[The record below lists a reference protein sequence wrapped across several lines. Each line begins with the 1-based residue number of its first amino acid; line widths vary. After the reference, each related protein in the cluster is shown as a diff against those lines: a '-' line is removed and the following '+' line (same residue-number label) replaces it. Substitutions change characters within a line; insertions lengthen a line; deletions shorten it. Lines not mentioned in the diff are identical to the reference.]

1 MNLLE
6 QIVERKR
13 AEVAAAKASVAVT
26 EFESQ
31 LTDAP
36 TPRGFAA
43 ALAREGLR
51 TIAEVKKASPS
62 AGLIREDFD
71 PVRIATQY
79 EEFGAAC
86 VSVLTDEVGFQGS
99 LQYLKDVHAAISV
112 PILRKDFIL
121 DEYQVV
127 EARAA
132 GADCVLLIAE
142 CLEQSQ
148 LKDLFDAAVA
158 LGMDVLIELYDRENL
173 DCVLSVGPN
182 LVGIN
187 NRDLRTFET
196 KLEHTLDLLDQIPDD
211 VTVVSESGIKTRE
224 DIDRLR
230 AAGVDAVLIGETFM
244 RADHPGQAIRD
255 LGL

>member
-6 QIVERKR
+6 QIVERKPV
-13 AEVAAAKASVAVT
+13 EVQAAKDAVPLS
-26 EFESQ
+26 ELHNRIAE
-31 LTDAP
+31 AP
-36 TPRGFAA
+36 APRGFAS
-43 ALAREGLR
+43 ALAAEGLR

-79 EEFGAAC
+79 EQYGAAC
-86 VSVLTDEVGFQGS
+86 ISVLTDEVGFQGS
-99 LQYLKDVHAAISV
+99 LQNLRDVHAGTSLPV
-112 PILRKDFIL
+112 LRKDFIL

-142 CLEQSQ
+142 CLEQVQ
-148 LKDLFDAAVA
+148 LKDLFDAAVGF
-158 LGMDVLIELYDRENL
+158 GMDVLIELYDRDNL
-173 DCVLSVGPN
+173 ERVLSVGPH

-211 VTVVSESGIKTRE
+211 VTVVSESGIKTRA

-230 AAGVDAVLIGETFM
+230 SANVDAVLIGETFM
-244 RADHPGQAIRD
+244 RADHPGRAIHD